1 MTFPHTQPMTSFW
14 LSAAADLANH
24 RTTEILPQEAD
35 VVIIGSG
42 YSGSAAAYFLLANS
56 NSDGDTLSTVIL
68 EARQVCSGATG
79 RNGGHLKPDTY
90 YSAAE
95 NYRKYG
101 SQIADELIK
110 FECQQVLDVKRLVE
124 TENIDCDFEL
134 TRAIDVFTDQQTA
147 DSVLQIHNEMKVKG
161 FSFPDDL
168 HVIAD
173 PKRAEQ
179 VSGVKGAKAALTF
192 TAGSVWPYKLVD
204 HLLRRSIEMGA
215 NLQTNTPVQ
224 KISHHVHGAD
234 GRHVVTTDR
243 GDILARKIIVA
254 SNAYTGALFPEFRD
268 KIIPVRGVV
277 CRIAV
282 PPEDPDSGHRARA
295 PHLNNSYAI
304 RFNPEHFDYLVS
316 KTDGSIVVGGADR
329 CAVEKESY
337 WYGNTDDSQ
346 LIPDV
351 EEYFTG
357 YMQRMF
363 NGWEDSKARITD
375 IWSGIMGWSTDSMPF
390 VGEMHGHPPGIFVTA
405 GFTGHG
411 MPRILGCS
419 KALAKLVRSDT
430 GAETDD
436 LSTRHGLPR
445 PYLLTA
451 ERLKDKKNNIL
462 SYARNVESFSSTST

>member
-1 MTFPHTQPMTSFW
+1 MAFPHSQPMTSFW

-24 RTTEILPQEAD
+24 RTTETLPQEAD

-42 YSGSAAAYFLLANS
+42 YSGSAAAYFLLADDN
-56 NSDGDTLSTVIL
+56 NDGKPPLTVIL

-101 SQIADELIK
+101 AQIADELIK
-110 FECQQVLDVKRLVE
+110 FEIQQVLDVKRLVE
-124 TENIDCDFEL
+124 SENIDCDFEL

-147 DSVLQIHNEMKVKG
+147 DMVLQTHNEMRSKG

-168 HVIAD
+168 HVIVD

-179 VSGVKGAKAALTF
+179 VSGVKGAKAALSF
-192 TAGSVWPYKLVD
+192 TAGSVWPYKLVN

-224 KISHHVHGAD
+224 KISRNGPG

-243 GDILARKIIVA
+243 GTILAKKIIVA

-268 KIIPVRGVV
+268 KVIPVRGVV

-282 PPEDPDSGHRARA
+282 PEDSRPRA

-304 RFNPEHFDYLVS
+304 RFNPEHFDYLIS

-337 WYGNTDDSQ
+337 WYANTDDSQ

-351 EEYFTG
+351 QEYFTG

-363 NGWEDSKARITD
+363 NGWEDSQARITD

-390 VGEMHGHPPGIFVTA
+390 VGQMPGQPGVFVTA

-419 KALAKLVRSDT
+419 KALAELVKS
-430 GAETDD
+430 GGETDD
-436 LSTRHGLPR
+436 LSRRHGLPR

-451 ERLKDKKNNIL
+451 ERLKDKSNGIF
-462 SYARNVESFSSTST
+462 SYARKASSGSTSKL